1 MNQQDNREIIYVETR
16 LEWRQWLEKNHRSKQ
31 SIWLICNTQKSDLP
45 AIPWSEL
52 VDEALCFGWID
63 STRKSIDETRF
74 KQLYSKRK
82 PNGTWSKINKE
93 KIQRL
98 IANGQMTEAG
108 LEVIEA
114 AKQNGSW
121 TILDAVEEL
130 IIPED
135 LENAF
140 NKHTGAKDYFLSIS
154 KSIKKQILYWVISAK
169 KPETRQK
176 RVDEIAELAGQNKKP
191 KQF

>member
-1 MNQQDNREIIYVETR
+1 MNKQDNSETIYFETR

-74 KQLYSKRK
+74 KQLYAKRK

-98 IANGQMTEAG
+98 IENGQMTAAG

-121 TILDAVEEL
+121 TILDEVEEL

-135 LENAF
+135 LEKAF
-140 NKHTGAKDYFLSIS
+140 HKHTGSKDYFLSLS

-176 RVDEIAELAGQNKKP
+176 RIAEIAKLAGQNKKP
-191 KQF
+191 TQF

>member
-1 MNQQDNREIIYVETR
+1 MNQEDNREIIYVETR

-45 AIPWSEL
+45 TIPWSDL

-74 KQLYSKRK
+74 KQLYTKRK
-82 PNGTWSKINKE
+82 PKGTWSKINKE

-98 IANGQMTEAG
+98 IATGQMTGAG

-135 LENAF
+135 LEKAF
-140 NKHTGAKDYFLSIS
+140 NKYTGAKDYFLSLS

-176 RVDEIAELAGQNKKP
+176 RVDEIAGLAGQHKKP
-191 KQF
+191 RQF